1 MGDDLAASF
10 RPVAP
15 PRVIENAYTEDQ
27 HRRLLGVVRD
37 HGPWPLILA
46 HHFESPEEV
55 LATTSGDVPEGVEL
69 SWDLFLSPV
78 FRGYLARGGVCL
90 FREIEDCYYN
100 SGFLDLVRSYWGA
113 RYAEPES
120 MLFNLQGPCRE
131 GGSPHI
137 DGTRFRGLHMENTPT
152 WLLNTMSKSGLFR
165 RWQAKKAQVIAWY
178 YRGRIGGG
186 FNYWPDGPQD
196 RPRQIQA
203 PMWGRAV
210 VVENERM
217 YHCAQSNGPAALRH
231 PDGLAIDSRLAPDPE
246 TEGGFRIT
254 TGDRVIQRI
263 PADEMRFL
271 VHWGAQVYL
280 DDEEL
285 RVAQDHTDDL
295 THERAFEILIADLG
309 ARGERFELPS
319 DPLTDRAFIRLLN
332 RVYDLGAPSQRPPE
346 PDEVP
351 LVA

>member
-1 MGDDLAASF
+1 MKQDLAASF

-27 HRRLLGVVRD
+27 HRRLLGVVRE

-46 HHFESPEEV
+46 HHFKSPEEV
-55 LATTSGDVPEGVEL
+55 LATTSGDVPEGVKL
-69 SWDLFLSPV
+69 SWEMFLSPV

-90 FREIEDCYYN
+90 FPELEDCYYN
-100 SGFLDLVRSYWGA
+100 SRFLDLVRCYWGA
-113 RYAEPES
+113 KYAEPES
-120 MLFNLQGPCRE
+120 MLFNIQGPCSE
-131 GGSPHI
+131 GGAPHI
-137 DGTRFRGLHMENTPT
+137 DGTRFRGVNMENTPT
-152 WLLNTMSKSGLFR
+152 WLLNTMCKSGLFE
-165 RWQAKKAQVIAWY
+165 RWRARKAQVIAWY

-186 FNYWPDGPQD
+186 FNYWPDGPHGE
-196 RPRQIQA
+196 PRQIQA

-217 YHCAQSNGPAALRH
+217 YHAAQSNGPAALRR
-231 PDGLAIDSRLAPDPE
+231 PEGLAIDSRFSPDPA
-246 TEGGFRIT
+246 TPDGWRIT
-254 TGDRVIQRI
+254 TGERVIQRI
-263 PADEMRFL
+263 PAEEMRFL

-295 THERAFEILIADLG
+295 THERVFETLVADLR

-319 DPLTDRAFIRLLN
+319 DPLADRPFIRLLN
-332 RVYDLGAPSQRPPE
+332 RVYDLGTPSIRPPE
-346 PDEVP
+346 LEAAAR
-351 LVA
+351 VA